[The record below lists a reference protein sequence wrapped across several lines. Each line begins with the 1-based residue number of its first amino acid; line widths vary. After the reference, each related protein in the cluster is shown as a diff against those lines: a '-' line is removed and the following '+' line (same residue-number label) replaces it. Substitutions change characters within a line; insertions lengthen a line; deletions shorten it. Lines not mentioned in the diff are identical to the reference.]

1 MLFSQLLTD
10 LQYILDERQGQCAFH
25 VLVEISPLLF
35 LSPNIARHDICKS
48 ICARTNGQATNN
60 PTWLEF
66 MTLFPP
72 SPNHPQLSLT
82 LPRKHGF
89 RKIEPITCVRLNIRS
104 FHLNTT
110 YSNISASL
118 VITIN
123 HSGKGAENA
132 LDE

>member
-1 MLFSQLLTD
+1 MQLLTD
-10 LQYILDERQGQCAFH
+10 LQYILDERQEQCAFH

-48 ICARTNGQATNN
+48 ICAQTNGQATNN

-89 RKIEPITCVRLNIRS
+89 RKIEPTTCVKLNCIIFVQRFPS
-104 FHLNTT
+104 KYHVF
-110 YSNISASL
+110 
-118 VITIN
+118 
-123 HSGKGAENA
+123 
-132 LDE
+132 

>member
-1 MLFSQLLTD
+1 MLFSQLLTNTD
-10 LQYILDERQGQCAFH
+10 LQYVLLDERQGQSAFH
-25 VLVEISPLLF
+25 VLVEISPLFFPLQILHDTIF
-35 LSPNIARHDICKS
+35 AKVFVRSRTARP
-48 ICARTNGQATNN
+48 

-89 RKIEPITCVRLNIRS
+89 RKIEPTTCVRLNIRS